1 MSLFTQHRR
10 TIHPTFVICNLSKC
24 HHHAAP
30 QIGEYAELGNVTNE
44 LVENQE
50 VEFTNE
56 IKSRAESN
64 GGKIKYVDC
73 VKAEHEVE
81 AAEVM
86 SQKDVIKGLQ
96 AKYSGFEFLR
106 LFFAKIQVYFYRFQ
120 G

>member
-1 MSLFTQHRR
+1 M
-10 TIHPTFVICNLSKC
+10 SKC
-24 HHHAAP
+24 HHLAAP
-30 QIGEYAELGNVTNE
+30 QIGEYAELGNVTKE

-56 IKSRAESN
+56 IKARAEAN

-96 AKYSGFEFLR
+96 SKYSGLIFLR
-106 LFFAKIQVYFYRFQ
+106 LYFPVYFYQYQ